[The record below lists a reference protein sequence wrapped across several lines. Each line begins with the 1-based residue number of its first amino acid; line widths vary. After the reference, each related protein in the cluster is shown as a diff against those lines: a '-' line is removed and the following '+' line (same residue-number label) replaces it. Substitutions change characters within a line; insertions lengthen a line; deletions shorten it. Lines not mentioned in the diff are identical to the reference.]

1 MQCIEL
7 IHQNLPEDDWR
18 DCRVLYRDS
27 ESNMKLSAIAAE
39 KDLVFSVNNEY
50 TKSNFAKIVHNI

>member
-7 IHQNLPEDDWR
+7 IHQSLPEDDWR

-39 KDLVFSVNNEY
+39 KDLAVSGKKEC
-50 TKSNFAKIVHNI
+50 TK